1 MLRGAAFDENGK
13 AMSGM
18 GATAADYD
26 HTGRLGIFRSNF
38 SDERETMYRN
48 RGKAEFEDATDRARH
63 GDTTPGSSA
72 GAAGSSISITTGGR
86 ICCW

>member
-1 MLRGAAFDENGK
+1 
-13 AMSGM
+13 MSGM

-26 HTGRLGIFRSNF
+26 HTGALSIFRSNF

-48 RGKAEFEDATDRARH
+48 RGKAEFEDVTSRRSAW
-63 GDTTPGSSA
+63 DTIPGSSA
-72 GAAGSSISITTGGR
+72 GAAGSSISTTTGGR